1 MGKINMDKKLVYD
14 VQEFYMLIGGCNELA
29 ERDFENFEIMDEVY
43 KESMN
48 NLMEKYGVTLDEGMD
63 FPDNYLNAENR
74 LDYKF
79 TEMMME
85 VGN

>member
-1 MGKINMDKKLVYD
+1 MDKKLVYD